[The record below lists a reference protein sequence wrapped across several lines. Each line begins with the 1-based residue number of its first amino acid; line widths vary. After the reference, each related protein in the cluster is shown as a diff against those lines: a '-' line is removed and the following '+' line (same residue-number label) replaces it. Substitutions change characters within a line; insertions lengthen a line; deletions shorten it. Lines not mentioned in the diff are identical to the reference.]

1 MWMLSFIPTSWL
13 TFAVNFILVAGAIGL
28 VVGTVLKSIP
38 FINNYSTII
47 RGLSLIFLV
56 SGTYFTGGLAV
67 EKEWR
72 AKVEDL
78 QKKIAEAEVKS
89 EQVNTVIQTKVV
101 EKIKVVKETRDAN
114 IQIVEKVVTKYDN
127 MCTLS
132 NAAIVLHDSASKNVV
147 SPSTG
152 AAVEGTSNVKASDL
166 IRTVTD
172 NYGTYYQVRE
182 QLLGWQEWYKEQKK
196 VYEGVK

>member
-1 MWMLSFIPTSWL
+1 MFLLSFIPTAWIELAIHS
-13 TFAVNFILVAGAIGL
+13 ILIAGAIGL
-28 VVGTVLKSIP
+28 VLGTVLKNVP
-38 FINNYSTII
+38 FISEYGAII
-47 RGLSLIFLV
+47 KGVSVLLLIAGV
-56 SGTYFTGGLAV
+56 YFYGGIGV

-147 SPSTG
+147 SSSTG

>member
-13 TFAVNFILVAGAIGL
+13 VFAVNFLLVAGAIGL

-72 AKVEDL
+72 ARVEEMQQKVAA
-78 QKKIAEAEVKS
+78 AEAKS
-89 EQVNTVIQTKVV
+89 GEVNTVIQTRVV

-114 IQIVEKVVTKYDN
+114 IQVVEKVVTKYDS

-132 NAAIVLHDSASKNVV
+132 NAAIVLHNSASRNEV

-152 AAVEGTSNVKASDL
+152 AALEGASNVKASDL

-172 NYGTYYQVRE
+172 NYSTYYQVRE
-182 QLLGWQEWYKEQKK
+182 QLIGWQDWYKEQKK
-196 VYEGVK
+196 IFESVK

>member
-1 MWMLSFIPTSWL
+1 
-13 TFAVNFILVAGAIGL
+13 
-28 VVGTVLKSIP
+28 
-38 FINNYSTII
+38 
-47 RGLSLIFLV
+47 
-56 SGTYFTGGLAV
+56 
-67 EKEWR
+67 
-72 AKVEDL
+72 
-78 QKKIAEAEVKS
+78 
-89 EQVNTVIQTKVV
+89 
-101 EKIKVVKETRDAN
+101 
-114 IQIVEKVVTKYDN
+114 
-127 MCTLS
+127 LS